1 MSEFIKVS
9 EAAKRWGIS
18 ERRIAVL
25 CKNDRIPGA
34 YKNGRSWE
42 LPADGRIKSG
52 IYVQSGRSAVLRLPV
67 GVSGYVEA
75 VSEYYYVDKTL
86 LIKDYLDDGAKVTLF
101 TRPRRFGKT
110 LNMDMLR
117 TYFEKTEEDN
127 SVYFK
132 DKAIWKCGEI
142 YRRHQGRYPVI
153 FLSFRD
159 AKLSTWDAML
169 EHIRFTLANEYK
181 RHSELAEST
190 LCTPLDRAYYQKI
203 VSETA
208 SSVEMMMALAEE
220 ALQQIEERKYDTEL
234 AAHGVDRILK
244 YGAAFSGKHVFIYR
258 NIYGH

>member
-1 MSEFIKVS
+1 
-9 EAAKRWGIS
+9 
-18 ERRIAVL
+18 
-25 CKNDRIPGA
+25 
-34 YKNGRSWE
+34 
-42 LPADGRIKSG
+42 
-52 IYVQSGRSAVLRLPV
+52 
-67 GVSGYVEA
+67 
-75 VSEYYYVDKTL
+75 
-86 LIKDYLDDGAKVTLF
+86 
-101 TRPRRFGKT
+101 
-110 LNMDMLR
+110 MDMLR

-244 YGAAFSGKHVFIYR
+244 YGAAFSGKHVFVKSLQ
-258 NIYGH
+258 